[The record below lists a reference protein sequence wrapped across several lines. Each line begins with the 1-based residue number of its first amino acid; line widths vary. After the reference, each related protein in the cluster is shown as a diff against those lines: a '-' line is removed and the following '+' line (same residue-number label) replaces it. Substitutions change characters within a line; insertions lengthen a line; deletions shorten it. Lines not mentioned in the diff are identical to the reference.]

1 MKIISSVL
9 LVLVLNLCQAQERSI
24 EFKLLNQTSYFKDI
38 DKSSNFSSEQRQFNL
53 FDINTGIAFKK
64 NKFTNEILLNAISF
78 NKNSFKQTALDTF
91 ASNMN
96 NRSNFFVLNLE
107 FRRFVDVKLFKNE
120 RLQLKLGLSINP
132 SFTHLVSIPKTSG
145 AIKTKLTELN
155 TRFYFQPRLD
165 YRLNEKMT
173 LEFGIPIKFFEVI
186 VNRNKIFNN
195 QFSPSQQVSTSTNA
209 NVNLRMQ
216 LINIG
221 LNYRLK

>member
-53 FDINTGIAFKK
+53 FDINTSIAFKK

-78 NKNSFKQTALDTF
+78 NKNSNNQMAFDTS
-91 ASNMN
+91 AINMN
-96 NRSNFFVLNLE
+96 NRLNFFALNLE

-132 SFTHLVSIPKTSG
+132 SFTHEVSILKTLG
-145 AIKTKLTELN
+145 TTKTKTTALN
-155 TRFYFQPRLD
+155 THFYFQPRLD
-165 YRLNEKMT
+165 YRLNEKMS
-173 LEFGIPIKFFEVI
+173 LEFGVPIKFFEVI
-186 VNRNKIFNN
+186 FNRSKNFNN
-195 QFSPSQQVSTSTNA
+195 QSSRSQQVSSSTNA
-209 NVNLRMQ
+209 NVNVRMQ